1 MTIST
6 AAGVDVGRDWLD
18 VAIAR
23 SSEAGV
29 AGRHFRLPNT
39 PAAIAGIPARLRRAG
54 VTRVVIEATGAPA
67 ARLVRTLAEAAMPL
81 GVVDPRRIKAL
92 RLAEGRKAKTDKLDA
107 GLIARFALLMTD
119 AVRPAP
125 SPAALELRALSTRR
139 RQLVEMIA
147 AEKTRL
153 KQAFEPVLMASFRLT
168 IELLGEERARIEAMI
183 EARTSATPED
193 RRKGELLRSIP
204 GFGPVIS
211 ATLMADLPE
220 LGALDNKAIASL
232 AGVAP
237 HIQQSGAQ
245 AGRAH
250 IQGGRPCV
258 RAALYMAALSAVR
271 HDAGFKADYKAMRA
285 AGKPA
290 KVALIAIARK
300 LIVAANAILK
310 HGEPWKHAQ
319 RS

>member
-1 MTIST
+1 MIISA

-18 VAIAR
+18 VAIAP
-23 SSEAGV
+23 S
-29 AGRHFRLPNT
+29 GRHFRIANT
-39 PAAIAGIPARLRRAG
+39 PAAIAAVPARLRRAG
-54 VTRVVIEATGAPA
+54 VERVVIESTGAPA
-67 ARLVRTLAEAAMPL
+67 ACLVRTLADAAMPL

-125 SPAALELRALSTRR
+125 SAAALELRALSTRR

-153 KQAFEPVLMASFRLT
+153 KQAFEPALMASFRLT
-168 IELLGEERARIEAMI
+168 IQILGEERVRIEAMI

-204 GFGPVIS
+204 GVGPTIS
-211 ATLMADLPE
+211 ATLLADLPE
-220 LGALDNKAIASL
+220 LGARDNKAIASL

-300 LIVAANAILK
+300 LVVAANAIIK
-310 HGEPWKHAQ
+310 HDQPWTPDP
-319 RS
+319 RT